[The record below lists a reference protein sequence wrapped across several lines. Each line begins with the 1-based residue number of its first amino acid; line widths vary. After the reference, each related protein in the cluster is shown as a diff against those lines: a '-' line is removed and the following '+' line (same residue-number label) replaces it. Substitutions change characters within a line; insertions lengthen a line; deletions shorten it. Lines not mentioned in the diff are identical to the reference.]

1 MRMIAALLLLLI
13 SAAFLAG
20 CTAHTA
26 GGQEIARDSVRAHF
40 EHHGDWSPGLGC
52 YEKVTGYAYNAGSA
66 ESSPVMLGLNLIDI
80 RTQTVRDS
88 RIIWLGVL
96 GPGQSRTFETDLDG
110 ECVQDYRVEG
120 TVVP

>member
-1 MRMIAALLLLLI
+1 MNHIAIAFLLLL
-13 SAAFLAG
+13 AAASLAG
-20 CTAHTA
+20 CTSAPA
-26 GGQEIARDSVRAHF
+26 AGQEIARDSIRAHF

-52 YEKVTGYAYNAGSA
+52 YEKVTGYAYNTGTEGTA
-66 ESSPVMLGLNLIDI
+66 PVMLDFNLIDI

-88 RIIWLGVL
+88 RIVYLDTL
-96 GPGQSRTFETDLDG
+96 EPGQSRTFETDLDG